1 MAADNAKQ
9 GKNDHLAFY
18 MDLVGHDILNNNQ
31 AVLGYLELI
40 LANPSS
46 DRTVRN
52 YAEKAFS
59 HVRTSTLLVENEKR
73 LMATMMLDRESL
85 RPTDIRA
92 KLERSQTELARF
104 FPDKRIRVR
113 LEQIPKDARALG
125 NSAAEELIVNAMVSA
140 VRLDP
145 GEDVELRVS
154 VAQSV
159 FRGSACWTVT
169 IEEPNALLPPS
180 LKGRDIKS
188 VYLLDSSVAVKLSG
202 LLFSK
207 MIAETLGGD
216 FDAYELPGAK
226 DHVGAGFTITLR
238 RADEK

>member
-1 MAADNAKQ
+1 MTADNAKP

-46 DRTVRN
+46 DKTVKN

-73 LMATMMLDRESL
+73 LMATMMLDKESL
-85 RPTDIRA
+85 RPADIRA
-92 KLERSQTELARF
+92 KLERSQGELSRF
-104 FPDKRIRVR
+104 FPDKRVRVR

-125 NSAAEELIVNAMVSA
+125 NSAAEELIMNAMVSA

-145 GEDVELRVS
+145 KEEVELRVN
-154 VAQSV
+154 VAEAV
-159 FRGSACWTVT
+159 FRGRPCWTVT

-207 MIAETLGGD
+207 MIAEALGGD
-216 FDAYELPGAK
+216 FDAYELPDAK

-238 RADEK
+238 RADKK